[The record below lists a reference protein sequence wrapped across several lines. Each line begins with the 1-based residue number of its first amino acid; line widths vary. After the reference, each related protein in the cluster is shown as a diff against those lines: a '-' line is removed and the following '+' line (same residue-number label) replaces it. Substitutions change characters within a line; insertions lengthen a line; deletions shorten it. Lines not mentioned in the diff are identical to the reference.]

1 MSLSQKNEFMRILII
16 NGPNLNLLGTREPEL
31 YGSQSFEDFLETLD
45 FKEAQIDYYQSNIEG
60 ELIDTIQK
68 SRLIYDGIILNAAA
82 YSHTSIGIAD
92 AVTAIDIPVVEVHIS
107 NIYRRENF
115 RHFTYLASRCVG
127 TIAGL
132 GLKGYELAIDFLLS
146 QK

>member
-1 MSLSQKNEFMRILII
+1 MRILII
-16 NGPNLNLLGTREPEL
+16 NGPNLNLLGAREPEL
-31 YGSQSFEDFLETLD
+31 YGSQSFEEFLATLKVD
-45 FKEAQIDYYQSNIEG
+45 GAQIDYYQSNIEG
-60 ELIDTIQK
+60 ELITAIQE
-68 SRLIYDGIILNAAA
+68 SRLHYDGVVLNAAA
-82 YSHTSIGIAD
+82 YSHTSVGIAD

-132 GLKGYELAIDFLLS
+132 GLKGYELAIEFLVADFS
-146 QK
+146 KI

>member
-1 MSLSQKNEFMRILII
+1 MRILII

-31 YGSQSFEDFLETLD
+31 YGSQSFEEFLKTLHFD
-45 FKEAQIDYYQSNIEG
+45 GVEIDYFQSNIEG
-60 ELIDTIQK
+60 EMITAIQK
-68 SRLIYDGIILNAAA
+68 SRLEYDGLVLNAAA

-132 GLKGYELAIDFLLS
+132 GLKGYELAILYLLS

>member
-1 MSLSQKNEFMRILII
+1 MRILII
-16 NGPNLNLLGTREPEL
+16 NGPNLNLLGAREPEL
-31 YGSQSFEDFLETLD
+31 YGSQSFEEFLATLKVD
-45 FKEAQIDYYQSNIEG
+45 GAQIDYYQSNIEG
-60 ELIDTIQK
+60 ELITAIQE
-68 SRLIYDGIILNAAA
+68 SRLHYDGVVLNAAA
-82 YSHTSIGIAD
+82 YSHTSVGIAD

-132 GLKGYELAIDFLLS
+132 GLKGYELAIEFLVANFS
-146 QK
+146 KI

>member
-1 MSLSQKNEFMRILII
+1 MRILII
-16 NGPNLNLLGTREPEL
+16 NGPNLNLLGAREPEL
-31 YGSQSFEDFLETLD
+31 YGSQSFEEFLATL
-45 FKEAQIDYYQSNIEG
+45 KVNGAQIDYYQSNIEG
-60 ELIDTIQK
+60 ELITAIQE
-68 SRLIYDGIILNAAA
+68 SRLQYDGVVLNAAA
-82 YSHTSIGIAD
+82 YSHTSVGIAD

-132 GLKGYELAIDFLLS
+132 GLKGYELAIEFLVATPLHR
-146 QK
+146 

>member
-1 MSLSQKNEFMRILII
+1 MRILII

-31 YGSQSFEDFLETLD
+31 YGSQSFEDFLATL
-45 FKEAQIDYYQSNIEG
+45 KIEGAQIDYFQSNVEG
-60 ELIDTIQK
+60 ELITAIQE
-68 SRLIYDGIILNAAA
+68 SRLHHDGVILNAAA

-92 AVTAIDIPVVEVHIS
+92 AVTAIDIPVIEVHIS

-127 TIAGL
+127 TISGL

-146 QK
+146 LKE

>member
-1 MSLSQKNEFMRILII
+1 MRILII
-16 NGPNLNLLGTREPEL
+16 NGPNLNLLGTREPDL
-31 YGSQSFEDFLETLD
+31 YGHQSFDDFLSTLD
-45 FKEAQIDYYQSNIEG
+45 KSGVQIDYFQSNIEG
-60 ELIDTIQK
+60 EIIEAIQK
-68 SRLIYDGIILNAAA
+68 ARLTHEGIILNAGA

-92 AVTAIDIPVVEVHIS
+92 AVTAIDLPVVEVHIS

-127 TIAGL
+127 TISGL
-132 GLKGYELAIDFLLS
+132 GLKGYELAIDYLLS